1 MLMLGTLRFRLG
13 SLRPTSESTI
23 ISHSSLVSMF
33 QWFTVIVNNMRGNVA
48 VLPYDNHDR
57 AFKIL
62 HSLDHLV
69 WSEKVEAI
77 LESEKYETLEVDRG
91 VQAKIANLT
100 DPRSLALVPSSR
112 TNANTSSRHFSLSC
126 LVSMPDV
133 EFDVQ
138 GEEDLA
144 LLSRMFERMYT
155 N

>member
-1 MLMLGTLRFRLG
+1 
-13 SLRPTSESTI
+13 
-23 ISHSSLVSMF
+23 
-33 QWFTVIVNNMRGNVA
+33 VN
-48 VLPYDNHDR
+48 P
-57 AFKIL
+57 
-62 HSLDHLV
+62 
-69 WSEKVEAI
+69 
-77 LESEKYETLEVDRG
+77 
-91 VQAKIANLT
+91 T
-100 DPRSLALVPSSR
+100 DPRSLALVSSSR